1 MGTIR
6 TAKNWSVVAWYVEM
20 APAKMAP
27 LVRVVGATQIATVDN
42 VGRALVVVKSDQMAD
57 GNLGE
62 TESVKRVNRARP
74 VAMMEIAC
82 APQMAIRSACVISAR
97 MERLGAIVRAMVIV

>member
-1 MGTIR
+1 MEIVT
-6 TAKNWSVVAWYVEM
+6 
-20 APAKMAP
+20 
-27 LVRVVGATQIATVDN
+27 VGN
-42 VGRALVVVKSDQMAD
+42 VGRALVVVKSAQMAD

-82 APQMAIRSACVISAR
+82 APQMAIRSACVINAR

>member
-1 MGTIR
+1 
-6 TAKNWSVVAWYVEM
+6 M
-20 APAKMAP
+20 ALM
-27 LVRVVGATQIATVDN
+27 VRVVGVTQIATIGN
-42 VGRALVVVKSDQMAD
+42 VGRALVDVRSAQTAD

-62 TESVKRVNRARP
+62 TTSVKRVNRARL

-82 APQMAIRSACVISAR
+82 APQMAIRSACGISAQ